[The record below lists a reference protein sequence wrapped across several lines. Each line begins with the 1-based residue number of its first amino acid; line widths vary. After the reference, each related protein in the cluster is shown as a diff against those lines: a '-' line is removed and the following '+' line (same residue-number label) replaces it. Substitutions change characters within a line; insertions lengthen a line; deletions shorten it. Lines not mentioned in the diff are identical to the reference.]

1 MAILS
6 LALLGWV
13 AACSTSGAEMHSKM
27 DSGMSTAKDSK
38 MMDNATDSGMGT
50 AKDSKMMDSATD
62 SGMGTAK
69 GSKMMDKQMDS
80 SMDSGI
86 TGMFTGSEGHHA
98 AGKIT
103 VSQGAMGKYVLTLSD
118 IDVDKVPDGY
128 VYLTNDGDRMHGVE
142 LGKLKQFSGT
152 VSFDLPG
159 GTHPENYNTVV
170 IWCKK
175 FNTEIGRARLAE
187 KMM

>member
-1 MAILS
+1 MKSRHSLELAILS

-13 AACSTSGAEMHSKM
+13 AACSTSGAAMDSKM
-27 DSGMSTAKDSK
+27 DSGMNTANDSK
-38 MMDNATDSGMGT
+38 MMDNATDPGT
-50 AKDSKMMDSATD
+50 GA
-62 SGMGTAK
+62 AK

-80 SMDSGI
+80 NMDSGMS
-86 TGMFTGSEGHHA
+86 GMFTGSEGHHA
-98 AGKIT
+98 TGKIT
-103 VSQGAMGKYVLTLSD
+103 VSQDAMGKYVLTLGN
-118 IDVDKVPDGY
+118 IDVDKIPDGY

-175 FNTEIGRARLAE
+175 FNTEIGRARLTE